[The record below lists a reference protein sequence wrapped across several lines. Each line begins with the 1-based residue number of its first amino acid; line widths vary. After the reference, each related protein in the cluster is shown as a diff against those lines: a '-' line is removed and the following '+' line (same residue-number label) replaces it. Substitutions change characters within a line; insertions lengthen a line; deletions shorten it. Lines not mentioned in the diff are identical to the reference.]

1 MDIANND
8 ILMIDIDNMIH
19 NKKKLLL
26 EKRNELIDSERN
38 NEFLREVVDDYTN
51 YYNKI
56 KMEKQKQY
64 ETLLFLT
71 DYNHRMNNTINET
84 GYLVNESKKQREKL
98 IQKIKNIKEEID
110 NL

>member
-1 MDIANND
+1 MDIAKND
-8 ILMIDIDNMIH
+8 ILMIDIDNMIN

-26 EKRNELIDSERN
+26 EKRNELISVKNN
-38 NEFLREVVDDYTN
+38 NEFLKEVVEDYKN

-64 ETLLFLT
+64 ETLLYLT
-71 DYNHRMNNTINET
+71 DYIHRMNNTINET

-98 IQKIKNIKEEID
+98 IQKIKNIKMEID

>member
-1 MDIANND
+1 
-8 ILMIDIDNMIH
+8 
-19 NKKKLLL
+19 
-26 EKRNELIDSERN
+26 
-38 NEFLREVVDDYTN
+38 
-51 YYNKI
+51 
-56 KMEKQKQY
+56 MEKQKQY

-71 DYNHRMNNTINET
+71 DYIHRMNNTINET